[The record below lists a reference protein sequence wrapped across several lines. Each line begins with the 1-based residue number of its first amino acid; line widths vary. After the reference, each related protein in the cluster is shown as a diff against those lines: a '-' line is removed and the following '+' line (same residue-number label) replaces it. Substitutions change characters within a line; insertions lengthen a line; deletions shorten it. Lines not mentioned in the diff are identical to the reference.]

1 MLDRLIN
8 DFKNKKIVILGFGKE
23 GKSTYKFLRK
33 YFKDVHISIRD
44 ANTNIKNDP
53 LVESDNNIEFIT
65 GEDYL
70 ENLEQYDIIMK
81 TPGISFKDINIDK
94 IKDKIFSQLE
104 FLLKYYKNN
113 IIGITGTKGKS
124 TTSSLMY
131 DILRNNQKDCRL
143 LGNIGIPIFDFI
155 DTVDED
161 TLLVVEMSSHQ
172 LEFVKNSPKIAI
184 ITNFYED
191 HLDHTKGIEDYYQS
205 KLNIVRYQQK
215 DNSLVYFEGCKT
227 LDDYVSSS
235 NIESEIF
242 KVNFDNETIITYSD
256 GNYIYVNKEKV
267 YDINDKRNLIGNH
280 NLINIMLVLTVSR
293 LLHLDNEKTKDAINN
308 FQPLEHRLELVGTFN
323 NITYYNDAIATIP
336 EATMNGIKSLE
347 KVNTLIFGGLDRGI
361 NYSEFIDYLNTSTVE
376 NLICMP
382 TTGHTIAESL
392 NNMNTCKNIYLVD
405 TLEEAVDTAKQITKE
420 GKICLMSPAAAS
432 YEHFKNFEEKGNT
445 FKKLVKNRFN

>member
-1 MLDRLIN
+1 
-8 DFKNKKIVILGFGKE
+8 
-23 GKSTYKFLRK
+23 
-33 YFKDVHISIRD
+33 
-44 ANTNIKNDP
+44 
-53 LVESDNNIEFIT
+53 
-65 GEDYL
+65 
-70 ENLEQYDIIMK
+70 
-81 TPGISFKDINIDK
+81 
-94 IKDKIFSQLE
+94 
-104 FLLKYYKNN
+104 
-113 IIGITGTKGKS
+113 
-124 TTSSLMY
+124 MY